1 MAKKRSKKLVE
12 ENLVSL
18 VTENWRNDTLA
29 ENSFNEKMIEKIN
42 ASFGERLSPGFKKF
56 IRDHKIIVTFEYLSD
71 MTKCYLMIND
81 DCGDDEIF
89 VGISKV
95 NFIDGDHYSK
105 EEGEDRAMD
114 KALDKFIEHE
124 TNFLEWLCER
134 KEKLMTEIV
143 ESAERNLEKK
153 QKQIAKRIAKRTEA
167 LKNDISIV
175 IEENSKTS
183 FVND

>member
-1 MAKKRSKKLVE
+1 MAKKRSKKSVE
-12 ENLVSL
+12 ENLVNL

-29 ENSFNEKMIEKIN
+29 EISFNEKMIEKIN

-56 IRDHKIIVTFEYLSD
+56 IRDHKIVVTFEYLSD